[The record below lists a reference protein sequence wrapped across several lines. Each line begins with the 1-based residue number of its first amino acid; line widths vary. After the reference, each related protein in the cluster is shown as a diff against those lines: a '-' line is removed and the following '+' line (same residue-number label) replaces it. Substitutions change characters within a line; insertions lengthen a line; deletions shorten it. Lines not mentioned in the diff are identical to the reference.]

1 MVEKHF
7 YSRSLKG
14 LYENLKSSKRGTHD
28 FIKTRLKTL
37 EYDIKKMTNN
47 KIKKEKLDLLADLV
61 KKILDTTE
69 IKQQGQGLKILTPKQ
84 MIIRLLVLLY

>member
-1 MVEKHF
+1 
-7 YSRSLKG
+7 
-14 LYENLKSSKRGTHD
+14 
-28 FIKTRLKTL
+28 
-37 EYDIKKMTNN
+37 MTNN